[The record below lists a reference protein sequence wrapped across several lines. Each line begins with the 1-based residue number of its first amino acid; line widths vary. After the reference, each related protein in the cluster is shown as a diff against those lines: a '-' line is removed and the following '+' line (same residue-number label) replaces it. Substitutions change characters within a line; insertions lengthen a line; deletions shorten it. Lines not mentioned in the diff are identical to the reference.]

1 MSANR
6 QSTHTKQETTE
17 YVLEFK
23 DEPCCSNYK
32 RQTEQCTQAM
42 VFVSIIIYMAAVLG
56 FMIGGN
62 AKEYPSLVKY
72 RNWPASTCYGGSVIQ
87 NMQITPLIFNTTLTY
102 SPATLH
108 FTTLEVGTNRSVRFE
123 YPTYFRAELD
133 MDCVEDKYGNN
144 PCNRKVGDII
154 MTYDRFRETDKFKCY
169 LESQPDGTKLVVGLG
184 GEQDKL
190 SMYFGL
196 ATVGILLCS
205 LGGLFILFSICMCYL
220 EAYEERQQ
228 KARAKNN
235 ARRQI
240 QVAAMRTEQP
250 YLDINN
256 KKYVPLRD
264 NSIV

>member
-1 MSANR
+1 MSSNEI
-6 QSTHTKQETTE
+6 HGKQKQTTE

-23 DEPCCSNYK
+23 DETCCADSK
-32 RQTEQCTQAM
+32 CQTEQCTQGM
-42 VFVSIIIYMAAVLG
+42 VCMSILIYIAAVLG

-62 AKEYPSLVKY
+62 AQEYPTVVKY
-72 RNWPASTCYGGSVIQ
+72 RNWSARTCYGGLAIQ
-87 NMQITPLIFNTTLTY
+87 NMQITPAIFNTTLTY

-108 FTTLEVGTNRSVRFE
+108 FTTLEVGTNQTVRFE
-123 YPTYFRAELD
+123 YPTYFRSEID
-133 MDCVEDKYGNN
+133 MDCVRDKYGNN
-144 PCNRKVGDII
+144 PCDRKVGDLI
-154 MTYDRFRETDKFKCY
+154 MIYDRFLAIDKFKCY
-169 LESQPDGTKLVVGLG
+169 LERQSDGTKLVVGLD
-184 GEQDKL
+184 GELEKL

-205 LGGLFILFSICMCYL
+205 LGGIVVLFSICMCCL
-220 EAYEERQQ
+220 ETYEEGQQ

-240 QVAAMRTEQP
+240 QIADMRTEQS